1 MGVCCASSDLSTT
14 PRALA
19 GLSANPEELRREGGV
34 DKEMEWVLRLGAKFV
49 VGIAAFPSGEV
60 RILAEA
66 KLIGGDVTAR
76 LPEFPG
82 AVGRPFPR
90 AATLFPYSS
99 RLFVEPVSSSGGA
112 PIAKLPRGMGMPPF
126 FSNLAILSRRL
137 PRGGVTDA
145 SREGNVGDEVGEG
158 VPLRC

>member
-1 MGVCCASSDLSTT
+1 
-14 PRALA
+14 
-19 GLSANPEELRREGGV
+19 
-34 DKEMEWVLRLGAKFV
+34 MEWLIRLGATFA
-49 VGIAAFPSGEV
+49 VGIAAFASGEV
-60 RILAEA
+60 RLLVAA
-66 KLIGGDVTAR
+66 KLIEGDVTAR
-76 LPEFPG
+76 FPEFPG

-99 RLFVEPVSSSGGA
+99 RLFVEPVSSSGGT
-112 PIAKLPRGMGMPPF
+112 PIPKLPRGMGTPPL

-145 SREGNVGDEVGEG
+145 SREGNVGDAVGEG